1 MAASVTQKWAVTD
14 AQTNGDDHGLWTNG
28 LGGSENEK
36 RHSFNSG
43 SMLTEY
49 DNGTAHLVATA
60 TNRFGRDAEISVWF
74 DDRQETYTKN
84 KTGGGP
90 VLDSWYY
97 YANIQENSTIM
108 IDSVTYYLG
117 MVMLGQGPVLQIGTG
132 ANDKN
137 LAFGG
142 STWVDVFSD
151 QARQNK
157 LFGNKHWDLNMNL
170 TAVPVPAAVWLLGS
184 ALMGFVGMRR
194 KAKQA

>member
-1 MAASVTQKWAVTD
+1 V
-14 AQTNGDDHGLWTNG
+14 
-28 LGGSENEK
+28 
-36 RHSFNSG
+36 
-43 SMLTEY
+43 
-49 DNGTAHLVATA
+49 
-60 TNRFGRDAEISVWF
+60 I
-74 DDRQETYTKN
+74 
-84 KTGGGP
+84 
-90 VLDSWYY
+90 
-97 YANIQENSTIM
+97 

-137 LAFGG
+137 LAFGA

-151 QARQNK
+151 QGRQNK

-184 ALMGFVGMRR
+184 ALLGFVGMRK